1 MSPALPSGRAWS
13 WAIAIWPRSARY
25 AELSYGTTVLRPSL
39 PPYSVQRTSVSSTLA
54 LLWGLPEV
62 APVAMARVLAPEPSR
77 TTGPTGPRVAC
88 NAPAAPT
95 PRLPE
100 RKSRLVKD
108 LAMTG
113 SDQLRRYSGETR
125 AMTSSSC
132 ALPLS
137 AVFHSAR

>member
-1 MSPALPSGRAWS
+1 M
-13 WAIAIWPRSARY
+13 
-25 AELSYGTTVLRPSL
+25 LRPSL
-39 PPYSVQRTSVSSTLA
+39 PPYNVQRTSVRSTFVLRGGLLA
-54 LLWGLPEV
+54 VSAVVFVGALV
-62 APVAMARVLAPEPSR
+62 PEPSR
-77 TTGPTGPRVAC
+77 ATGPRVVC

-125 AMTSSSC
+125 AMTSSSW
-132 ALPLS
+132 ALALS